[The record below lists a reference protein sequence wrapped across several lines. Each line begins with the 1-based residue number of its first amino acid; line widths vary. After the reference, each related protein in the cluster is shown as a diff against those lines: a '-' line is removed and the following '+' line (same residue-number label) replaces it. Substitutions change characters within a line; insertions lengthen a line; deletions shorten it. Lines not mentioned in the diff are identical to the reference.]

1 MSIILQTDRL
11 TLRQFVPADLDDF
24 YRLVTDPDVT
34 RYTGDGGPH
43 TLEEVRQGLAERVL
57 ADYQTH
63 GFGRWAAVERATG
76 RLIGFAGLKR
86 LPELGEVDLGYRFF
100 KEHWGRGLATEA
112 CRPIVEYGFGRLQL
126 SRIIG
131 LVAPEHRASARVLE
145 KLGFQRGRLAPYR
158 GQETVWYVLE
168 SKEWLSP

>member
-1 MSIILQTDRL
+1 MSIILETDRL

-43 TLEEVRQGLAERVL
+43 TQEEVRRGLEERVL
-57 ADYQTH
+57 ADYQKH
-63 GFGRWAAVERATG
+63 GFGRWAVVERATG
-76 RLIGFAGLKR
+76 RVIGFAGLKR
-86 LPELGEVDLGYRFF
+86 QPELGEVDLGYRFF
-100 KEHWGRGLATEA
+100 KDYWGRGLATEA
-112 CRPIVEYGFGRLQL
+112 SRPIVQYGFARLQL

-145 KLGFQRGRLAPYR
+145 KLGFQCERVAPYR
-158 GQETVWYVLE
+158 GEETVWYALE
-168 SKEWLSP
+168 SQSVR